1 MLEVSWCELQ
11 DCLRSKVSCLDDLIH
26 QHERYLHRVLF
37 RCLLNSKAAP
47 VMKIITDIFG
57 TITRFSS
64 LAGQGD
70 EAWEELEKLYR
81 SFSVYSRWLSVSLAL
96 LLLNVP
102 AFRIFAEHISNQVH
116 VPWLLLCCERFM
128 WFRILLRFLYSV
140 VGKLSARGYQSHLQV
155 SICTCHELFLKCLVF
170 SGSCPEA
177 QLQRLL
183 WLDPA
188 FSVVKSKDNKLKMKI
203 AIFSQNIVSAITS
216 DPTQMW

>member
-1 MLEVSWCELQ
+1 
-11 DCLRSKVSCLDDLIH
+11 
-26 QHERYLHRVLF
+26 
-37 RCLLNSKAAP
+37 
-47 VMKIITDIFG
+47 MKIITDIFG

-188 FSVVKSKDNKLKMKI
+188 FSVLKSKDNKLKMKI
-203 AIFSQNIVSAITS
+203 AIFLSEYCICQHLWPNPTVIMIPRFLGITYSWYDHFSRGRRLLTRAQNHTNFSRGIQTIQSF
-216 DPTQMW
+216 